1 MVTISIIIPIYNC
14 AQYLSRCINSI
25 LAQTYSDFELILV
38 NDGSTDESAIICDEY
53 AKKDSR
59 IITFHKDNEGVS
71 SARNAGL
78 RIASGKYISF
88 IDADDSIDKQFL
100 FTLIS
105 KDIDVDLIICGYT
118 EIDSTSNI
126 VKNQLYN
133 IPSKQ
138 IYKFSEIIKY
148 ILSSTYTN
156 SNLTNSCWNK
166 IYKKSIIDD
175 NNLLF
180 ANRKRGEDWLFNIE
194 YLQVIDTAIY
204 HNIPLYKY
212 HRNNTSAMSHLHEN
226 QISLWIENRII
237 RQDLIDKYELSINEK
252 LYNTVWIKKVLY
264 YIFELFG
271 KKVPKRR
278 VLIHKILSNSIFLNA
293 LSCSHIESYISNPIL
308 FLTRLQW
315 FDLCYCFLRLLYN
328 IKQIIKI
335 DKA

>member
-156 SNLTNSCWNK
+156 SNLTNSCCNK

-252 LYNTVWIKKVLY
+252 LYNTVWIKKVLQYIYELY
-264 YIFELFG
+264 YF
-271 KKVPKRR
+271 
-278 VLIHKILSNSIFLNA
+278 
-293 LSCSHIESYISNPIL
+293 SNPNKVIITKKIINNGEFIL
-308 FLTRLQW
+308 ALNNTELVGLNNKVLVFFLKLKSFILIRSY
-315 FDLCYCFLRLLYN
+315 LCVICFIRKLFKR
-328 IKQIIKI
+328 
-335 DKA
+335 